1 MRYVCAVSSRPH
13 RNLIRKNDMEC
24 NFKGVGVA
32 LVTPFAECL
41 SIDFEALGRVVENVI
56 GGGTDYL
63 IVLGTTAE
71 TPTLSHP
78 ERELV
83 AKFIVE
89 RNAGRLP
96 LVLGM
101 GGNDTAR
108 LCERLREFDP
118 AGFSAVLSV
127 TPYYNRPTQEG
138 LFRHFEAVAAAS
150 PLPVILYNVPARTG
164 VNMTAATTLR
174 IAREVPNV
182 CGVKEAC
189 GQISQMKEI
198 VDGAPEGFT
207 VLSGDDAMALPLIS
221 VGGHGVISVVANAF
235 PEKFCAMVHTA
246 MAESIAKAQGI
257 WADFK
262 DICPLLFAEGNPAGI
277 KAALSLKGVC
287 RPDVRLPL
295 VEASEHLRE
304 QLCKAIEDNA
314 L

>member
-1 MRYVCAVSSRPH
+1 
-13 RNLIRKNDMEC
+13 MEC
-24 NFKGVGVA
+24 NFRGVGVA
-32 LVTPFAECL
+32 LVTPFAECG
-41 SIDFEALGRVVENVI
+41 SIDFEALGRVVDNVI
-56 GGGTDYL
+56 AGGADYL
-63 IVLGTTAE
+63 VVLGTTAE

-83 AKFIVE
+83 AKFIAG
-89 RNAGRLP
+89 RTAGRLP
-96 LVLGM
+96 LVIGM

-108 LCERLREFDP
+108 LCESLRGMDP

-127 TPYYNRPTQEG
+127 TPYYNKPTQEG

-150 PLPVILYNVPARTG
+150 PLPVILYNVPSRTG

-174 IAREVPNV
+174 IAREVRGV

-198 VDGAPEGFT
+198 VDGAPEGFA

-221 VGGHGVISVVANAF
+221 VGGHGVISVAANAL

-246 MAESIAKAQGI
+246 MSDSIAKAQGI
-257 WADFK
+257 WADFE
-262 DICPLLFAEGNPAGI
+262 DLCPLLFAEGNPAGI
-277 KAALSLKGVC
+277 KGALSLKGVC
-287 RPDVRLPL
+287 RSDVRLPL
-295 VEASEHLRE
+295 VEASASLLD
-304 QLCKAIEDNA
+304 QLSKAIDDHA